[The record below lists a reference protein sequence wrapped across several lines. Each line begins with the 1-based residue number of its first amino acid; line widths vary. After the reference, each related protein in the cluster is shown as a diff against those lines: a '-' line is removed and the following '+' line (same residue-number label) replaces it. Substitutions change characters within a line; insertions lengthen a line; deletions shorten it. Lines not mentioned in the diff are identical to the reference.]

1 MTTFNL
7 NYKEVVNNLLFFTGG
22 LYLLDVV
29 GLDEVITNTIGTG
42 DGSMLKRSFASA
54 VILETVVLVGQMV
67 ESTSLNRL
75 TSLLE

>member
-7 NYKEVVNNLLFFTGG
+7 DYKEVVNNLVFFTGG
-22 LYLLDVV
+22 LFLLDAV
-29 GLDEVITNTIGTG
+29 GFDEVITNAIGTG

-54 VILETVVLVGQMV
+54 LILETVVLVGHMV